1 MQPPTMTDYVE
12 LICTL
17 FDKFEQYQRE
27 QQSCKMGKPFSYSQ
41 KVMLIFFLVMQFR
54 RIFKF
59 KAQRRWLEKHAELR
73 TVLGFN
79 SIPHRTTLS
88 RRYKQLYNTLQDF
101 VAFLGDYAQQ
111 LDEQF
116 SQADLVE
123 DKSLFKA
130 LGPVW
135 HQTDRKAGHIP
146 DKLRNLDTDASWG
159 KSGYQG
165 WVYGYGLHLTCNLA
179 AFPQLVLVG
188 SATLSDSEA
197 LDQKEAFILETI
209 QPRTLAADNSY
220 TKASRI
226 RRWFKQGVALLTP
239 AKKWLKGRF
248 AVAYHRLIKQPYFAA
263 CLKQRRTTIEP
274 LFDLIAKV
282 LGTTGRHKQ
291 LPVQRLDNVQTCLAL
306 ATVSVQIAMIV
317 NNIWGLPARNISEIS
332 AAFT

>member
-1 MQPPTMTDYVE
+1 MADYVQ

-17 FDKFEQYQRE
+17 FDKFEQYQH
-27 QQSCKMGKPFSYSQ
+27 QQQGNKMGKPYTYSQ
-41 KVMLIFFLVMQFR
+41 KVLLIFFLVMQFR

-59 KAQRRWLEKHAELR
+59 KAQRRWLEKHPDLR
-73 TVLGFN
+73 AMLGFER
-79 SIPHRTTLS
+79 IPHRTTLS
-88 RRYKQLYNTLQDF
+88 RRYKQMDGPLQDF
-101 VAFLGDYAQQ
+101 VAFLGQYAQQ

-123 DKSLFKA
+123 DKSLCKA

-135 HQTDRKAGHIP
+135 HQKDRQAGRIP
-146 DKLRNLDTDASWG
+146 DKLRNLDTDATWC

-179 AFPQLVLVG
+179 AFPQLVVVTTA
-188 SATLSDSEA
+188 ATSETKIIE
-197 LDQKEAFILETI
+197 QKEAFILETI

-239 AKKWLKGRF
+239 AKKWVKGRF
-248 AVAYHRLIKQPYFAA
+248 AGAYHRLLKQPHFAA
-263 CLKQRRTTIEP
+263 CLKQRRTPIEP

-282 LGTTGRHKQ
+282 LGTTGKHKQ

-306 ATVSVQIAMIV
+306 ATLSVQIAMLT
-317 NNIWGLPARNISEIS
+317 NNIWGLPPRNISEIAS
-332 AAFT
+332 AFT